1 MNLLTVN
8 KLTKTYKEKTIINQI
23 DFKVPDNAC
32 VALIGP
38 NGAGKTTTLKMLAGL
53 LQSSSGEIIFH
64 NRPKKGDFRNYIG
77 YLPQYPTFYSW
88 MTGYEFLVYCAKL
101 CLLSPT
107 AAKSRANELLQKTG
121 IFDAKDK
128 RIASYSGGMKQR
140 LGIAQAIIHQPKLLL
155 LDEPVSSLD
164 PIGRKEILLLMEEL
178 KKEMTIFFS
187 THILRDAEEVSDELI
202 LLHQGKVIESG
213 SISNL
218 QDTYQTSMIKLEF
231 QDSLEMYQEKVSQL
245 SNVSDTYIEKNTL
258 WITAVDIPS
267 AREEI
272 LFEAATHN
280 WELTD
285 FSIARASLEDMFMK
299 AVNR

>member
-53 LQSSSGEIIFH
+53 LKSSSGEIIFH

>member
-8 KLTKTYKEKTIINQI
+8 QLTKSYTGKTVVNHI

-53 LQSSSGEIIFH
+53 LQPSSGEIIFH
-64 NRPKKGDFRNYIG
+64 NRPIKGDFRNYIG

-107 AAKSRANELLQKTG
+107 AAKSRAKELLQKTG
-121 IFDAKDK
+121 IYEAKDK
-128 RIASYSGGMKQR
+128 RISSYSGGMKQR

-164 PIGRKEILLLMEEL
+164 PIGRREILLLMEEL
-178 KKEMTIFFS
+178 KKDMSIFFS

-218 QDTYQTSMIKLEF
+218 QDTYQTSMIRLEF
-231 QDSLEMYQEKVSQL
+231 QDSLEIYQEKVNKL

-258 WITAVDIPS
+258 WVTAIDIPS

-272 LFEAATHN
+272 LLEAATHN
-280 WELTD
+280 WDLTN
-285 FSIARASLEDMFMK
+285 FSIDRASLEDMFMK

>member
-8 KLTKTYKEKTIINQI
+8 QLTKSYKGKTVVNHI

-53 LQSSSGEIIFH
+53 LQPSSGEIIFH
-64 NRPKKGDFRNYIG
+64 NRPIKGDFRNYIG

-107 AAKSRANELLQKTG
+107 AAKSRAKELLQKTG
-121 IFDAKDK
+121 IYEAKDK

-164 PIGRKEILLLMEEL
+164 PIGRREILLLMEEL
-178 KKEMTIFFS
+178 KKDMSIFFS

-218 QDTYQTSMIKLEF
+218 QDTYQTSMIRLEF
-231 QDSLEMYQEKVSQL
+231 QDSLEIYQEKVNKL

-258 WITAVDIPS
+258 WVTAIDIPS

-272 LFEAATHN
+272 LLEAATHN
-280 WELTD
+280 WDLTN
-285 FSIARASLEDMFMK
+285 FSIDRASLEDMFMK

>member
-8 KLTKTYKEKTIINQI
+8 QLTKTYKGKTVVDHV

-53 LQSSSGEIIFH
+53 LQSTSGDIIFH

-107 AAKSRANELLQKTG
+107 AAKSRAKELLQKTG
-121 IFDAKDK
+121 VYEAKDK

-164 PIGRKEILLLMEEL
+164 PIGRREILSLMEEL
-178 KKEMTIFFS
+178 KKDMSIFFS

-213 SISNL
+213 SIRNL

-245 SNVSDTYIEKNTL
+245 SNVSDTYIEKNAL
-258 WITAVDIPS
+258 WVTAIDIPS

-272 LFEAATHN
+272 LLKAATHN
-280 WELTD
+280 WDLTN
-285 FSIARASLEDMFMK
+285 FSIDRASLEDMFMK

>member
-245 SNVSDTYIEKNTL
+245 SNVSDTYIDKNKL
-258 WITAVDIPS
+258 WVTAIDIPS

>member
-8 KLTKTYKEKTIINQI
+8 QLTKSYKGKTVVNHI

-53 LQSSSGEIIFH
+53 LQPSSGEIIFH
-64 NRPKKGDFRNYIG
+64 NRPIKGDFRNYIG

-107 AAKSRANELLQKTG
+107 AAKSRAKELLQKTG
-121 IFDAKDK
+121 IYEAKDK
-128 RIASYSGGMKQR
+128 RISSYSGGMKQR

-164 PIGRKEILLLMEEL
+164 PIGRREILLLMEEL
-178 KKEMTIFFS
+178 KKDMSIFFS

-218 QDTYQTSMIKLEF
+218 QDTYQTSMIRLEF
-231 QDSLEMYQEKVSQL
+231 QDSLEIYQEKVNKL

-258 WITAVDIPS
+258 WVTAIDIPS

-272 LFEAATHN
+272 LLEAATHN
-280 WELTD
+280 WDLTN
-285 FSIARASLEDMFMK
+285 FSIDRASLEDMFMK